1 MTEHRDSSPK
11 PRGPLV
17 LLHVTLL
24 PCPALAYSTKSIA
37 ELAPTYFLENWRLL
51 QEKVGDTI
59 LARGILI
66 PHPGEEYDLL
76 EERVLESLDLWTPRI
91 LDCGHFYASDEDA
104 EDDSGTDSGVSDV
117 GRKSILPPTSDVT
130 PHKDEEQA
138 LEGGFCTCCSRPVDG
153 VITGR
158 SRRWNLRIYAAN
170 GLMRAGAW
178 AASYSEME
186 RIDVEI
192 EPWLPEEAKR
202 ELDHRREQEDR
213 EEQML
218 AAEAD
223 RLRSEVEEVE
233 KKREE
238 EELAKKDAIERAK
251 QMELEVKTLSA
262 ALLSASQTPVSQPD
276 LSEDSAGPKETPATS
291 PSVPQVR
298 TKAVAPSL
306 GKDIPLSKL
315 LFNYLYLLAQDRRNI
330 ALAILSTLVFCLTIG
345 SRSAI
350 QPSVSPMSHLAET
363 TQLAPHSLL
372 SFQQSTN
379 ADTGT
384 SIRPALASTP
394 PLSVTFGELPP
405 QSSDSD
411 SSHHKPSLPL
421 SSRLDTEGPAMI
433 AKSSFAAS
441 ASAVRNLE

>member
-1 MTEHRDSSPK
+1 MTEQRDSSPK

-24 PCPALAYSTKSIA
+24 PCPALGYSVKSIA
-37 ELAPTYFLENWRLL
+37 ELAPSYFLENWRLL

-59 LARGILI
+59 LARGVLI

-91 LDCGHFYASDEDA
+91 LDCGHFYAPDEDA

-117 GRKSILPPTSDVT
+117 GRKSSQPPTSDAT
-130 PHKDEEQA
+130 PRKDEEQV
-138 LEGGFCTCCSRPVDG
+138 LEGDFCTCCSRPVHG

-192 EPWLPEEAKR
+192 EPWLPEDVKR
-202 ELDHRREQEDR
+202 DLDNRREQEDQ

-223 RLRSEVEEVE
+223 RLRSEIEEME
-233 KKREE
+233 KKRQDEE
-238 EELAKKDAIERAK
+238 VAKKEAIERVK
-251 QMELEVKTLSA
+251 QMELEVKTLNT
-262 ALLSASQTPVSQPD
+262 ALLSASQAPASQPV
-276 LSEDSAGPKETPATS
+276 LSKDSEGLKETAPTI
-291 PSVPQVR
+291 PPVPQVR
-298 TKAVAPSL
+298 TKGVAPSI

-330 ALAILSTLVFCLTIG
+330 ALAILSLLVVFLAIG
-345 SRSAI
+345 SRSVK
-350 QPSVSPMSHLAET
+350 QQSVSPVMHSAET
-363 TQLAPHSLL
+363 SQLAAL
-372 SFQQSTN
+372 SQLSSQPSTN
-379 ADTGT
+379 VDSGT
-384 SIRPALASTP
+384 SIILAVASSP
-394 PLSVTFGELPP
+394 PLSVGSGELPP
-405 QSSDSD
+405 GSSASD
-411 SSHHKPSLPL
+411 SSHPKPSLPV
-421 SSRLDTEGPAMI
+421 SSRLDTGEPSMI
-433 AKSSFAAS
+433 AKSSLALS
-441 ASAVRNLE
+441 ESAVGNLE